1 MKNKNKKPVSTTLI
15 GLVSCMIAALFMTSV
30 HAKDILTTS
39 LGYKKSAQTA
49 YYGNGLERFQ
59 LSNEKSVKRDDNL
72 ASKAASHLHNHI
84 DKTMVKDIVSHLN
97 DTNNAINARRE
108 AEPGY
113 EAEDTVKKRLVELL
127 LFARIMY
134 ASVIR

>member
-1 MKNKNKKPVSTTLI
+1 MKNKNKKPVSKTLI
-15 GLVSCMIAALFMTSV
+15 CLVSCMIAALFMASV

-39 LGYKKSAQTA
+39 LGYKKSTQAV
-49 YYGNGLERFQ
+49 YYRNGFERYQ
-59 LSNEKSVKRDDNL
+59 LSNEKTAKRDDSL

-84 DKTMVKDIVSHLN
+84 DKTMVKDIMSHLN
-97 DTNNAINARRE
+97 DASGVMNARRE
-108 AEPGY
+108 TEPGY

-134 ASVIR
+134 ASVVR